1 MYKSTGRKAVD
12 VAYPQNVEVIER
24 LVGLY
29 GENVILD
36 AMINNTDNLEQL
48 MAIDS
53 AKYEELRGLMD
64 DYHNQVYYNANG
76 LHAGDA
82 VRTVEAQERYNKI
95 QGFIQDIED
104 RRKIEDKDI
113 PIQEDGS
120 KIGNW
125 FKNFKNKLNNIF
137 SFSKKDKSLLLN
149 ASPSD
154 FKVNDRNDNLHK
166 NDKLRES
173 IKVSAINL
181 TKVEPVTKENKTI
194 EKKMDER

>member
-1 MYKSTGRKAVD
+1 MYKSTGRRAVD

-29 GENVILD
+29 DENVILD

-48 MAIDS
+48 MANDG

-82 VRTVEAQERYNKI
+82 VRTVEAQEMYNKI
-95 QGFIQDIED
+95 QGFIQDIKD
-104 RRKIEDKDI
+104 RKKIENKDI
-113 PIQEDGS
+113 PIQEEGS

-125 FKNFKNKLNNIF
+125 FKSFKNKLNNIF

-154 FKVNDRNDNLHK
+154 FNVNDR

-173 IKVSAINL
+173 IKVPAINL
-181 TKVEPVTKENKTI
+181 KKVEPVTKENKII
-194 EKKMDER
+194 EKKIEER